1 MLFVNV
7 NNKDINLIS
16 KLTKIE
22 LIIKVW
28 NIEITPS

>member
-22 LIIKVW
+22 LIIKIW